1 MFLIF
6 LYELTNF
13 FTNKIQYMLDNNNV
27 SNLNNNNMELIQ
39 YIDFTSLC
47 EDYNLETGDITPM
60 QQLEIEN
67 VLKQFIKQNK

>member
-1 MFLIF
+1 M
-6 LYELTNF
+6 
-13 FTNKIQYMLDNNNV
+13 DNNNV
-27 SNLNNNNMELIQ
+27 NTLNNNYMNLLQ

-60 QQLEIEN
+60 QTFEIEY